1 VNEVRRMNY
10 VGADEKRGD
19 DHCVRSAGRV
29 STQYKPQ
36 LALEVPRVF

>member
-1 VNEVRRMNY
+1 MNEVRRMKY

-19 DHCVRSAGRV
+19 DHCVRSAGRE

-36 LALEVPRVF
+36 LALEVPLVL